1 MPHRATPHLTMYRYD
16 AVLFDLDGTL
26 LNTLDDLTD
35 ALNHTM
41 RRFNHPSHTAEEVRS
56 FVGNGVRKLIQRA
69 LPDPDSAETDAAVLE
84 FKRYYTDHCNV
95 RTHPYEGVL
104 EAMTALDEVGVKL
117 AIVSNK
123 NDEAVQSLA
132 HTYFGSLITVSVG
145 GRDGVPRK
153 PAPNMPMAALEALGS
168 EPERTLYVGDSDVD
182 FHTALNAG
190 MDCMLV
196 GWGFRDP
203 EMLEALNAHYF
214 VRDPAEMPALILQAS
229 AEES

>member
-1 MPHRATPHLTMYRYD
+1 MPHRTTPHETMYRYD

-41 RRFNHPSHTAEEVRS
+41 RHLNHPTHTAEEVRS
-56 FVGNGVRKLIQRA
+56 MVGNGVRKLIENA
-69 LPDPDSAETDAAVLE
+69 LPDHAATETDAAVQE
-84 FKRYYTDHCNV
+84 FKRYYTAHCNV

-123 NDEAVQSLA
+123 NDEAVQALVHA
-132 HTYFGSLITVSVG
+132 YFGSLVDTAIG
-145 GRDGVPRK
+145 GREGFPRK
-153 PAPNMPMAALEALGS
+153 PAPNMPLAALEAIGV

-182 FHTALNAG
+182 FQTALHTG

-203 EMLEALNAHYF
+203 EMLQTLGAHYF
-214 VRDPAEMPALILQAS
+214 VTDPAEMPALILQAS

>member
-1 MPHRATPHLTMYRYD
+1 MMYRYD

-41 RRFNHPSHTAEEVRS
+41 RHFDHPTHTTEEVRA
-56 FVGNGVRKLIQRA
+56 FVGNGVRKLIERA
-69 LPDPDSAETDAAVLE
+69 LPDDAFAETETAVRE
-84 FKRYYTDHCNV
+84 FKRYYTAHCNV
-95 RTHPYEGVL
+95 RTHPYEGIL

-123 NDEAVQSLA
+123 NDEAVQALS
-132 HTYFGSLITVSVG
+132 HTYFGSLVSVAIG

-153 PAPNMPMAALEALGS
+153 PAPDMPLAALQAIAA

-182 FHTALNAG
+182 FHTALNSG

-203 EMLEALNAHYF
+203 EKLEELNPHYF
-214 VRDPAEMPALILQAS
+214 VQDPAEMPALILQAID
-229 AEES
+229 EES